1 MSANLTVYFAPDGV
15 NDASSVR
22 KSFGAVLDQA
32 VNRVVFA
39 HILKEVFLA
48 PSREHRNGNASQ
60 IGLVV
65 GTEDGALVAAFLT
78 TLAHFAHP

>member
-1 MSANLTVYFAPDGV
+1 M
-15 NDASSVR
+15 R

-32 VNRVVFA
+32 INRVRFTHV
-39 HILKEVFLA
+39 LEEVFLA
-48 PSREHRNGNASQ
+48 PSCEHCNGDASQ